1 MSTTAGKAVRLF
13 AELLEMDRSVRS
25 RRMSLSLTQKQR
37 RAAIVRELGMW
48 ALSRQR
54 GPVGSEQRKYPRAN
68 VRLKVQMLGGP
79 RPVDLQSD
87 SLAVGGVSVTV
98 SFTPRVGD
106 LVGLR
111 LVPLEDSPFEV
122 NGEVVWFDPVR
133 SRVGLRFHDLTDEGR
148 AILERLVFSNLVT
161 DEPPA

>member
-1 MSTTAGKAVRLF
+1 MSTTAAKALRLF

-25 RRMSLSLTQKQR
+25 RRMALSLTQKQR
-37 RAAIVRELGMW
+37 RAAIVRELHMW

-54 GPVGSEQRKYPRAN
+54 GPGGAEQRQFPRAQ
-68 VRLKVQMLGGP
+68 VRVKVQLLGGP

-87 SLAVGGVSVTV
+87 SLAVGGVSVAV

-106 LVGLR
+106 LLGLR
-111 LVPLEDSPFEV
+111 IVPLEDVPFEV

-133 SRVGLRFHDLTDEGR
+133 ARVGLRFHELTDDGR
-148 AILERLVFSNLVT
+148 AILERLVFSNLVA
-161 DEPPA
+161 DGA